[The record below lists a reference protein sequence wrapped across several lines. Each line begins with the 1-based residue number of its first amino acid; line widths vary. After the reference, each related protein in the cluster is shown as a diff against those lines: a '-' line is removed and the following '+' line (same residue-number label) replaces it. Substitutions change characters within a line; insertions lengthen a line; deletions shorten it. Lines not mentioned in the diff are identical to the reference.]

1 VKWFNADKGFGSIA
15 PDDGTGDVIVHRSA
29 IQADGYR
36 SVQESQRAESI
47 ARQSAKGLQPKAG
60 SPVARS
66 TDVIAIA
73 A

>member
-1 VKWFNADKGFGSIA
+1 VKWFDADKGFGFIA

-60 SPVARS
+60 PPADTS
-66 TDVIAIA
+66 TDVIAVA